1 MEKDSDH
8 FKSVKTTLN
17 SLRVDNSRLSSSVL
31 EIIENKIVPYW
42 QVVKANVANFS
53 NFFLIYVLEAE
64 PTEEIPLLLTDAF
77 YDRCILLT
85 TVLKNDNGNK
95 VDDLMS
101 RVYSIYRSFLNKDY
115 LNHLDKH
122 ISNNRTGMAKI
133 NNELRNE
140 LLEAA
145 EKHIKQN
152 YSLNIVKRIKLNFYL
167 ENLNRIEEN
176 KNLPKSRRVPLLLKS
191 ELLDRIRNHY
201 DEFKTLMGCVKGDQ
215 KRGYKHNIKDQRSLL
230 NDFHACQKQFEEYID
245 SFGVVSKLKVPNEK
259 FKLHYFNL

>member
-1 MEKDSDH
+1 MEH
-8 FKSVKTTLN
+8 FHKLLPVGTQTRIGIVKFFICFG
-17 SLRVDNSRLSSSVL
+17 
-31 EIIENKIVPYW
+31 IIENKIVPYW

-145 EKHIKQN
+145 EKHIKHN
-152 YSLNIVKRIKLNFYL
+152 YSLYVLKRIKLNFYL
-167 ENLNRIEEN
+167 ENLNRKEGN
-176 KNLPKSRRVPLLLKS
+176 KKFAKKS
-191 ELLDRIRNHY
+191 
-201 DEFKTLMGCVKGDQ
+201 KGSIAT
-215 KRGYKHNIKDQRSLL
+215 K
-230 NDFHACQKQFEEYID
+230 E
-245 SFGVVSKLKVPNEK
+245 
-259 FKLHYFNL
+259 